1 MNNTKI
7 NNKENMTVDEKIIDV
22 FTNEEEYLGLEK
34 GDHIYLPAEGE
45 TIMAG
50 FRFDNINNS
59 YPQRGVDC
67 VAMVRAKFVG
77 YFGDSAEFE
86 VREVLED
93 YVGGDDIKEVTFN
106 INVEKEGKSEEISFK
121 NQVYPDGTTGDGESY
136 NPTTGW
142 THWHGWNQGWQEQDE
157 ELNTLLTY
165 VGIISNDF
173 YSEIEEFVEDAEPS
187 DIGEV
192 AQWTATEEELLSVD
206 SEPRDYPD
214 GTVNITVTIEDVEY
228 LEE

>member
-1 MNNTKI
+1 MNNTT
-7 NNKENMTVDEKIIDV
+7 NKENMTVDEKIIDV
-22 FTNEEEYLGLEK
+22 FTNEEEYFGLEK
-34 GDHIYLPAEGE
+34 GDHIYLPADGE

-50 FRFDNINNS
+50 YRFDNINNG

-77 YFGDSAEFE
+77 YFGDSETFE
-86 VREVLED
+86 VLEVLED
-93 YVGGDDIKEVTFN
+93 YVGEDQIKEVIFN
-106 INVEKEGKSEEISFK
+106 ISVEKNGKEENISFRI
-121 NQVYPDGTTGDGESY
+121 QCYPDVAEAEGESY
-136 NPTTGW
+136 NPISGW
-142 THWHGWNQGWQEQDE
+142 THWRGWNQGWQEQDE

-173 YSEIEEFVEDAEPS
+173 YSEIEEFIECAEPD

-192 AQWTATEEELLSVD
+192 AQWEATEEELLSVD

-214 GTVNITVTIEDVEY
+214 GTVNITVTIEDVKY
-228 LEE
+228 MEE

>member
-1 MNNTKI
+1 MNTTNNT
-7 NNKENMTVDEKIIDV
+7 NNENMTVDEKIIDV
-22 FTNEEEYLGLEK
+22 FTNEDDYFGIEK

-50 FRFDNINNS
+50 YRFDNINNS
-59 YPQRGVDC
+59 YPQRGVIC

-86 VREVLED
+86 VLEVLED
-93 YVGGDDIKEVTFN
+93 YVGEDQIKEVTFN
-106 INVEKEGKSEEISFK
+106 IMVEKEGKSEDISFK

-136 NPTTGW
+136 NPTSGW

-157 ELNTLLTY
+157 ELNTLLSY
-165 VGIISNDF
+165 IRIISNDE
-173 YSEIEEFVEDAEPS
+173 EIEEFVEYAEPD
-187 DIGEV
+187 DIGKV

-206 SEPRDYPD
+206 SEPREYPD
-214 GTVNITVTIEDVEY
+214 GTVNITVKIEDVKY
-228 LEE
+228 LMEE

>member
-1 MNNTKI
+1 MNTTQ
-7 NNKENMTVDEKIIDV
+7 NNKEKIIDV
-22 FTNEEEYLGLEK
+22 FTNEEEYFGLEK

-86 VREVLED
+86 VLEVLED

-106 INVEKEGKSEEISFK
+106 IDVEKNGKEENISFRI
-121 NQVYPDGTTGDGESY
+121 QCYPDVAEAEGESY
-136 NPTTGW
+136 NPISGW
-142 THWHGWNQGWQEQDE
+142 THWRGWNQGWQEQDE
-157 ELNTLLTY
+157 ELNTLLSY
-165 VGIISNDF
+165 IGIISNDF

-192 AQWTATEEELLSVD
+192 AQWQATEEELLSVD
-206 SEPRDYPD
+206 SEPQEYPD
-214 GTVNITVTIEDVEY
+214 GTVNITVTIEDVKY
-228 LEE
+228 LEMGE

>member
-1 MNNTKI
+1 MNNTT
-7 NNKENMTVDEKIIDV
+7 NKENRTVDEKIIDV
-22 FTNEEEYLGLEK
+22 FTNEDDYFGIEK

-50 FRFDNINNS
+50 YLFDNINNG

-86 VREVLED
+86 VLEVLEK
-93 YVGGDDIKEVTFN
+93 YVGEDKIKEVTFN
-106 INVEKEGKSEEISFK
+106 IMVEKEGKSEDISFK
-121 NQVYPDGTTGDGESY
+121 NQVYPDGTTGNGESY
-136 NPTTGW
+136 NPTSGW

-157 ELNTLLTY
+157 ELNTLLSY
-165 VGIISNDF
+165 IRIISNDD
-173 YSEIEEFVEDAEPS
+173 EIEEFVEYAEPD

-192 AQWTATEEELLSVD
+192 TQWTATEEELLSVD
-206 SEPRDYPD
+206 SEPRDYPN

-228 LEE
+228 MEEK

>member
-1 MNNTKI
+1 MNTTQ
-7 NNKENMTVDEKIIDV
+7 NNKENMADEKIIDV
-22 FTNEEEYLGLEK
+22 FTNEDDYFGIEK

-50 FRFDNINNS
+50 YRFDNLNNS

-67 VAMVRAKFVG
+67 VAMVLAKFVG

-86 VREVLED
+86 VLEVLEK
-93 YVGGDDIKEVTFN
+93 YVGYDDIKEVTFN
-106 INVEKEGKSEEISFK
+106 INVEKEGKSEDISFK
-121 NQVYPDGTTGDGESY
+121 NQVYPDGSTGNGESY
-136 NPTTGW
+136 NPTSGW

-165 VGIISNDF
+165 VGIISNDE
-173 YSEIEEFVEDAEPS
+173 EIEEFVEYAEPD

-192 AQWTATEEELLSVD
+192 TQWVITEKELLSVD
-206 SEPRDYPD
+206 SEPRDYPN
-214 GTVNITVTIEDVEY
+214 GSVKVTVTIEDVEY
-228 LEE
+228 IEMEE